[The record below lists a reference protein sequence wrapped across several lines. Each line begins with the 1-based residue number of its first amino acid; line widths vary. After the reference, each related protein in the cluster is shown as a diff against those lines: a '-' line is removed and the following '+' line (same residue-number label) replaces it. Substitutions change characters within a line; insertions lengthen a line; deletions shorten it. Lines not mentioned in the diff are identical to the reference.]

1 MSSPIVKLTETFEK
15 GMESEVSHTHHSDP
29 PFLRSTVVRYTSLV
43 QEMSD
48 PAGLRLRRQA
58 CQSNHRGH
66 GFKEWKW
73 TFLQLMELHKLHP
86 ARKYVRY
93 QVI

>member
-15 GMESEVSHTHHSDP
+15 AIESEVSHTHHSDP

-58 CQSNHRGH
+58 CQSNHGGTGSKSGNGH
-66 GFKEWKW
+66 FYSSWSY
-73 TFLQLMELHKLHP
+73 TNFIQLEN
-86 ARKYVRY
+86 A
-93 QVI
+93 